1 MGEIGRFGTGLE
13 GSFCGKGFFFCLIIM
28 EPDTVGRLLRVFLEI
43 INESG
48 CLLKRDS
55 LIESLFKT
63 VFQKL
68 NEVMGVYFA
77 SNIKIKLNPIELIR
91 GLVVIVIKLDII
103 LSDELE
109 YDQGNSEKIR
119 LVNIVVRGV
128 SHL

>member
-1 MGEIGRFGTGLE
+1 MGEIGGFGTGLE
-13 GSFCGKGFFFCLIIM
+13 GVFGGEGFFFCLIIM
-28 EPDTVGRLLRVFLEI
+28 ESDTVGRLLRVFLEI

-48 CLLKRDS
+48 CLLKSDS
-55 LIESLFKT
+55 LMGSFFKT
-63 VFQKL
+63 FFEEL
-68 NEVMGVYFA
+68 NETMGVDFA
-77 SNIKIKLNPIELIR
+77 DSIKIKLNPIKLIR
-91 GLVVIVIKLDII
+91 GLIFIVIKLDII